1 MVMNMLKKRK
11 NKIVALFLVAGITLV
26 SFTAPTE
33 RYFEI
38 AKNLDIFATLFKE
51 VNAYYVDE
59 VDPDKMIRTGI
70 DAMLLSL
77 DPYTNYIPEDEIES
91 FRTMTTGQYAGIGA
105 LIGVVDD
112 KTVIT
117 MPYEGFAAHSAG
129 LKIGDELISVNGK
142 SVKGMDVSDIS
153 ALLKGQVKT
162 PVDVTVKRFGHDE
175 PLNFSFKRER
185 ITVTNVP
192 YYGKVSENVGY
203 IKLEDFTTDAGKEV
217 GKAVEELKKQG
228 VTKMILD
235 LRNNPGG
242 LLSEAVNVSNVFIS
256 KGEDVVST
264 KGKVTEWN
272 KTYKTLNN
280 PIDTKIPLV
289 VLTNGGSAS
298 AAEIVSGVMQDYDR
312 GLLVGSR
319 TFGKGLVQTT
329 RPLTYNAQLKVT
341 TAKYY
346 IPSGRCIQSL
356 DYAHRN
362 EDGTV
367 NKMADSLKG
376 EFITR
381 SGRVVYD
388 GAGLDPDLDI
398 EQEYY
403 APITQSLIGKG
414 LIFQYATEYSYKRE
428 SIPAPVNFELTDE
441 EYKQFKL
448 WLGDKD
454 YDYTTSVEE
463 ELAQL
468 EKSAKK
474 EKYYND
480 IESQLNQL
488 KDKVKHNKEQDL
500 EIFKKEI
507 KQALKEEIVSRFY
520 LQKGTIEASFK
531 DDPEVQ
537 KAIELLQDSATYNK
551 LLSKK

>member
-1 MVMNMLKKRK
+1 MLKKRT
-11 NKIVALFLVAGITLV
+11 NKLVALFFIIGITLV

-59 VDPDKMIRTGI
+59 VDPDKVIRTGI

-105 LIGVVDD
+105 LISVVNG

-117 MPYEGFAAHSAG
+117 MPYQGFAAYNAG
-129 LKIGDELISVNGK
+129 LKIGDELIAIDGK
-142 SVKGMDVSDIS
+142 KVVGMEVSDIS
-153 ALLKGQVKT
+153 TLLKGQAKT
-162 PVDVTVKRFGHDE
+162 PVEVTIKRYGHEE
-175 PLNFSFKRER
+175 PLSFSFKRER

-192 YYGKVSENVGY
+192 YFGKVNDNIGY
-203 IKLEDFTTDAGKEV
+203 IKLEDFTMDAGKEV
-217 GKAVEELKKQG
+217 ARAVEELKKQG
-228 VTKMILD
+228 ADKIILD

-242 LLSEAVNVSNVFIS
+242 LLSEAVNVSNVFVP
-256 KGEDVVST
+256 KGVDVVST
-264 KGKVTEWN
+264 RGKVTEWN

-280 PIDTKIPLV
+280 PVDNKIPLV

-356 DYAHRN
+356 DYTHRN

-367 NKMADSLKG
+367 SKVADSLIS
-376 EFITR
+376 EFKTKN
-381 SGRVVYD
+381 GRTVYD
-388 GAGLDPDLDI
+388 GGGLDPDVDI

-403 APITQSLIGKG
+403 TPITQSLLTKG
-414 LIFQYATEYSYKRE
+414 LIFEYATQYSSKRK
-428 SIPAPVNFELTDE
+428 SIPSAAEFELTDE
-441 EYKQFKL
+441 EYKQFKS
-448 WLGDKD
+448 WLSDKD
-454 YDYTTSVEE
+454 YDYTTQVEE
-463 ELAQL
+463 ELVEL
-468 EKSAKK
+468 EESAKK
-474 EKYYND
+474 EKYYKD
-480 IESQLNQL
+480 IANQL
-488 KDKVKHNKEQDL
+488 MDLKNKVKHNKEQDL
-500 EIFKKEI
+500 EKFKSEI
-507 KQALKEEIVSRFY
+507 KQVLKEEIASRYY
-520 LQKGTIEASFK
+520 LQKGSLEASFN
-531 DDPEVQ
+531 DDRDIQ
-537 KAIELLQDSATYNK
+537 KAIELLKDTATYNQ
-551 LLSKK
+551 LLSGK

>member
-1 MVMNMLKKRK
+1 MLKKK
-11 NKIVALFLVAGITLV
+11 TSKLVVLFFVIGITLV

-59 VDPDKMIRTGI
+59 VDPDKVIRTGI

-105 LIGVVDD
+105 LIGVVND

-117 MPYEGFAAHSAG
+117 MPYKGFAAYNAG
-129 LKIGDELISVNGK
+129 LKIGDELIAIDGK
-142 SVKGMDVSDIS
+142 KVADMDVSDIS
-153 ALLKGQVKT
+153 TLLKGQAKT
-162 PVDVTVKRFGHDE
+162 PVEVTVKRYGHE
-175 PLNFSFKRER
+175 ELLTFSFKRER

-192 YYGKVSENVGY
+192 YFGKVDENIGY

-217 GKAVEELKKQG
+217 ARAVEELKKQG
-228 VTKMILD
+228 ADRMILD
-235 LRNNPGG
+235 LRDNPGG
-242 LLSEAVNVSNVFIS
+242 LLSEAVNVSNVFVP
-256 KGEDVVST
+256 KGVDVVST
-264 KGKVTEWN
+264 KGKVSEWN
-272 KTYKTLNN
+272 KTYKTLNH
-280 PIDTKIPLV
+280 PVDTKIPLI

-356 DYAHRN
+356 DYTHRN

-367 NKMADSLKG
+367 NKVADSLIS
-376 EFITR
+376 EFKTKN
-381 SGRVVYD
+381 GRTVYD
-388 GAGLDPDLDI
+388 GGGLDPDIDI

-403 APITQSLIGKG
+403 APITQSLLIKG
-414 LIFQYATEYSYKRE
+414 LIFEYATQYAFKTK
-428 SIPAPVNFELTDE
+428 SIPSAIEFELTDE
-441 EYKQFKL
+441 EYDQFKT
-448 WLGDKD
+448 WLSDKD
-454 YDYTTSVEE
+454 YDYTTEVEE
-463 ELAQL
+463 ELVEL

-474 EKYYND
+474 EKYYKA
-480 IESQLNQL
+480 IESQLTDL
-488 KDKVKHNKEQDL
+488 KNKVKHNKEQDL
-500 EIFKKEI
+500 EKFKPEI
-507 KQALKEEIVSRFY
+507 KQALEEEIASRYY
-520 LQKGTIEASFK
+520 LQKGSVEASFEN
-531 DDPEVQ
+531 DPEVQ
-537 KAIELLQDSATYNK
+537 KAIQLLKDTATYNQ
-551 LLSKK
+551 LLSGK